1 LPSAPAWTLG
11 KESFVEC
18 LSCGTRQSFCKN
30 PKSSLCR
37 VPTERHSA
45 KKPLPSARSKALGKV
60 YFLILKKSLPS
71 ARDLALGKDYF
82 VGSKP
87 SAAALFP
94 LTLSISPLTRRSS
107 PHRATRPDAASPLAA
122 RTPPRRARRPSP
134 PELAARTPPR
144 RARHPPHR
152 CRAARS
158 PPRRT
163 PPLPVVLTP
172 PRSSSIPA
180 VLTPPWSPPSPP
192 PSSGKSCN
200 NPSFSIVIAN
210 LCSLW

>member
-1 LPSAPAWTLG
+1 VSHVGHSAKKPLSSACRAALG
-11 KESFVEC
+11 KVV
-18 LSCGTRQSFCKN
+18 KN

-94 LTLSISPLTRRSS
+94 LTLSISPLTHRSS

-122 RTPPRRARRPSP
+122 RRRLTARAVPPRQSSP
-134 PELAARTPPR
+134 PGRRLAARATRLAGAAPPGR
-144 RARHPPHR
+144 RLTAPCPSPSSSRRHGRLP
-152 CRAARS
+152 S
-158 PPRRT
+158 PLSLR
-163 PPLPVVLTP
+163 PLLGTFGIR
-172 PRSSSIPA
+172 RSSKTGFNS
-180 VLTPPWSPPSPP
+180 V
-192 PSSGKSCN
+192 SG
-200 NPSFSIVIAN
+200 V
-210 LCSLW
+210 